1 MSSYAA
7 PNKASTAQA
16 YVPALGERE
25 KELVRG
31 ICEGFVPTRVFDLHA
46 HLLTGDQFSDATRP
60 QYWSKDEALAGKAY
74 SQVMEDFFGERD
86 WRGLFFGFPSRGNDT
101 VAVNE
106 WMLNEVR
113 ALGDKAQAL
122 YLCRP
127 EEDAE
132 AVTAKLLNK
141 TFHGIKPYH
150 LYAPMPET
158 DQAPLESFVPEW
170 MWEACHAGE
179 GVLMLHI
186 MKDAGISDA
195 ENQSVLKRMLKKYPK
210 CHVVLAHIA
219 RSFNYRCARGHLSW
233 MNDFGNVWLDTSAI
247 TETETFR
254 IALQEVGASRVAFGT
269 DFPISNLRG
278 KSVTVSGPPRWYYS
292 GNQDYTPGDLTLVGI
307 ESLRCLREACE
318 DLNLGEDDLRCI
330 FEANAHR
337 VLRTETVTET
347 INGPEMW
354 QKAKSLISCGSGL
367 RSKWA
372 ELYDPGTWP
381 SYFSRCKGSRIWDL
395 NGREYMDFGAGAGAI
410 VLGYSDPVVDQ
421 AVRQRVGQGT
431 YCTLLSPQEIELA
444 ELMLEMH
451 PWAGK
456 VRYARGGG
464 DAMGVA
470 VRIARAATNRSG
482 IAFCG
487 YHGWQ
492 DWYLA
497 ANLGDSASLD
507 GHLMP
512 GLQPLG
518 VPRELKGTA
527 VGFKYNDLT
536 SFEAA
541 LAALDQRPAAIVME
555 PMRTQW
561 PEPGFLE
568 TIKRRAAEVGA
579 VLVVDEITSG
589 WRFGFPGASAVLEF
603 EPDIAVYAKAMSNGF
618 PCGAI
623 VGRSEIMDA
632 ANQSFIS
639 SSYWTDGV
647 GPAAAVACITRMR
660 DNKVQQAVW
669 QRGGDFQSRL
679 RHVASQH
686 SAGKPEIG
694 GMPCNPYVSFAIGA
708 QANLAKIAFIRM
720 MKERGI
726 LLAGANYIM
735 YTHTDEMFEHFLA
748 SAAECLDGVGKLV
761 TEGSLED
768 YVGENT
774 GICNFARLT

>member
-1 MSSYAA
+1 MSSYSA
-7 PNKASTAQA
+7 PIKQP
-16 YVPALGERE
+16 VPAAYIPRLGERE
-25 KELVRG
+25 KELART
-31 ICEGFVPTRVFDLHA
+31 ICDGFVPMQMFDLHA
-46 HLLTGDQFSDATRP
+46 HLLRGDQFPDQVRPSYWRKTDVMAAENYREAMSD
-60 QYWSKDEALAGKAY
+60 L
-74 SQVMEDFFGERD
+74 FGERK
-86 WRGLFFGFPSRGNDT
+86 RSGLFFGFPSRGNDL
-101 VAVNE
+101 AGVND
-106 WMLNEVR
+106 WMVDQVQSLSD
-113 ALGDKAQAL
+113 GSQAL
-122 YLCRP
+122 YLCAP
-127 EEDAE
+127 DADVE
-132 AVTAKLLNK
+132 SVTSQLLTK
-141 TFHGIKPYH
+141 RFVGIKPYH
-150 LYAPMPET
+150 LYAKMAET
-158 DQAPLESFVPEW
+158 DQASIESFAPEW
-170 MWEACHAGE
+170 MWEACHHAE

-186 MKDAGISDA
+186 MKDGGISDA
-195 ENQSVLKRMLKKYPK
+195 GNQDTLRRMLTKYPK
-210 CHVVLAHIA
+210 CHLVLAHIA
-219 RSFNYRCARGHLSW
+219 RSFNYRCARGNLRW
-233 MNDFGNVWLDTSAI
+233 LNEFGNVWLDTSAI

-254 IALQEVGASRVAFGT
+254 IALQEMGASRIAFGT

-278 KSVTVSGPPRWYYS
+278 KSMTVSGPPRWYYS
-292 GNQDYTPGDLTLVGI
+292 EEKEYFPEGMPLVGV

-318 DLNLGEDDLRCI
+318 DLGLGEDDLRSI
-330 FEANAHR
+330 FDTNARR
-337 VLRTETVTET
+337 VLRLDTASETPF
-347 INGPEMW
+347 GPDLW
-354 QKAKSLISCGSGL
+354 KKAKSVISCGSGL

-395 NGREYMDFGAGAGAI
+395 TGREYADFGAGAGAI

-421 AVRQRVGQGT
+421 AVRQQLGKGT
-431 YCTLLSPQEIELA
+431 YCTLLSPKEIELA
-444 ELMLEMH
+444 ELLLELH

-497 ANLGDSASLD
+497 ANLGDSANLD

-518 VPRELKGTA
+518 VPRELKGTS
-527 VGFKYNDLT
+527 VGFKYNDLA

-541 LAALDQRPAAIVME
+541 LAALDHAPAAIVME

-561 PEPGFLE
+561 PQPGFLE

-579 VLVVDEITSG
+579 VLIMDEITSG
-589 WRFGFPGASAVLEF
+589 WRFGFPGASAALDL

-623 VGRSEIMDA
+623 IGRSEIMDA
-632 ANQSFIS
+632 ANGSFIS
-639 SSYWTDGV
+639 SSYWTDAV
-647 GPAAAVACITRMR
+647 GPAAAIACITRMR
-660 DNKVQQAVW
+660 ANNVQQAIW

-686 SAGKPEIG
+686 SSGSPVIG
-694 GMPCNPYVSFAIGA
+694 GMPCNPYISFDIGA

-720 MKERGI
+720 MKEQGI
-726 LLAGANYIM
+726 LLAGVNYIM
-735 YTHTDEMFEHFLA
+735 YTHTDAMFEHFLD
-748 SAAECLDGVGKLV
+748 SAGEAFDGVGRLFAAG
-761 TEGSLED
+761 TLED

-774 GICNFARLT
+774 GIGNFARLT

>member
-7 PNKASTAQA
+7 PNKSAAPGV
-16 YVPALGERE
+16 YVPRIGEQE
-25 KELVRG
+25 KQLVHG
-31 ICEGFVPTRVFDLHA
+31 ICEGFVPTRLFDLHA
-46 HLLTGDQFSDATRP
+46 HLLRGDHFPEANRPAYWQKSDLLAA
-60 QYWSKDEALAGKAY
+60 EAY
-74 SQVMEDFFGERD
+74 RRVMGDFFGERD
-86 WRGLFFGFPSRGNDT
+86 WSGLFFGFPSRGND
-101 VAVNE
+101 VEAINE
-106 WMLNEVR
+106 WMTGQVN
-113 ALGDKAQAL
+113 ALGNKSQAL
-122 YLCRP
+122 YLCKP
-127 EEDAE
+127 DADAE
-132 AVTAKLLNK
+132 AVTAQLL
-141 TFHGIKPYH
+141 TRRFAGIKPYH
-150 LYAPMPET
+150 LYAPLPET
-158 DQAPLESFVPEW
+158 DQAPVLAFAPEW
-170 MWEACHAGE
+170 MWEACHDAE

-186 MKDAGISDA
+186 MKDGGISDP
-195 ENQSVLKRMLKKYPK
+195 ENQAALRRMLKKYPR
-210 CHVVLAHIA
+210 CHLVLAHIA
-219 RSFNYRCARGHLSW
+219 RSFNYRCARGNLRW
-233 MNDFGNVWLDTSAI
+233 LNDFGNVWLDTSAI

-254 IALQEVGASRVAFGT
+254 IALQEMGAGRVAFGT

-278 KSVTVSGPPRWYYS
+278 KSMTVSGPPRWFYS
-292 GNQDYTPGDLTLVGI
+292 GDSEYSPNDMTLVGI

-318 DLNLGEDDLRCI
+318 DLSLGEDDLRNI
-330 FEANAHR
+330 FETNATR
-337 VLRTETVTET
+337 VLRRETPADLPS
-347 INGPEMW
+347 GPELW
-354 QKAKSLISCGSGL
+354 AKAKSLISCGSGL

-395 NGREYMDFGAGAGAI
+395 AGREYMDFGAGAGAI
-410 VLGYSDPVVDQ
+410 VLGYSDPVVDH
-421 AVRQRVGQGT
+421 AVRQQVGRGT
-431 YCTLLSPQEIELA
+431 YCTLLSPKEIELA
-444 ELMLEMH
+444 ELLLELH

-518 VPRELKGTA
+518 VPRELKGTS
-527 VGFKYNDLT
+527 VGFKYNDLA

-541 LAALDQRPAAIVME
+541 LAALDHRPAAVVME

-579 VLVVDEITSG
+579 VLIMDEITSG
-589 WRFGFPGASAVLEF
+589 WRFGFPGAGAALEI

-623 VGRSEIMDA
+623 IGRGEIMDA
-632 ANQSFIS
+632 ANGSFIS

-647 GPAAAVACITRMR
+647 GPAAALACITRMR
-660 DNKVQQAVW
+660 DNKVQEAIW

-686 SAGKPEIG
+686 GGGRPEIG

-708 QANLAKIAFIRM
+708 QANLAKIAFIRL
-720 MKERGI
+720 MKEQGI
-726 LLAGANYIM
+726 LLAGVNYVM
-735 YTHTDEMFEHFLA
+735 YTHTDDMFEHFLA
-748 SAAECLDGVGKLV
+748 AAAGAFDEVGRLV
-761 TEGSLED
+761 TEGTLED

-774 GICNFARLT
+774 GIGNFARLT